1 VKRHVLLMLA
11 VLVVAIGAL
20 VLSRRQSTPTAAN
33 PPERVESAYQ
43 ASDPGRLTATGRPQ
57 LVEFFH
63 HA

>member
-1 VKRHVLLMLA
+1 MKRHARWMLA

-20 VLSRRQSTPTAAN
+20 VLSRRQSTPTAAS
-33 PPERVESAYQ
+33 PPERAESAYQ
-43 ASDPGRLTATGRPQ
+43 ASDPGRLAATGRPQ